1 MSENIQ
7 SENNNGGSMKI
18 RKTILTVLLLA
29 VLACLCAYVGTL
41 VTPQQLQQLISSCGS
56 WAALAYIGLFA
67 LLPAFFFPVAVL
79 ALAGG
84 LLFGLWWGSVYTFLG
99 AIMNC
104 TLMFLL
110 ARYAGREQVEQL
122 LQKKLDRR
130 WQERLR
136 GLEGRTG
143 FLLLIILRLIP
154 AVPYNLINY
163 AFGLTAMSFRTYI
176 LASAIGIIP
185 GTLAF
190 INIGDKALD
199 VTSPDFWI
207 AIGLLLLLLAV
218 TALLGKECFP
228 ENKKNG
234 D

>member
-1 MSENIQ
+1 
-7 SENNNGGSMKI
+7 MKI
-18 RKTILTVLLLA
+18 RKNLILILLFVGLG
-29 VLACLCAYVGTL
+29 CLCLWLGSL
-41 VTPQQLQQLISSCGS
+41 VTPQQIQDAVSQCGN
-56 WAALAYIGLFA
+56 WAAVAYMGLFT

-84 LLFGLWWGSVYTFLG
+84 LLFGLVWGSIYTFLG
-99 AIMNC
+99 AILNC

-110 ARYAGREQVEQL
+110 ARYVGREEVEHLIQS
-122 LQKKLDRR
+122 KLSPV
-130 WQERLR
+130 WQQRLS
-136 GLEGRTG
+136 GLNSGRG
-143 FLLLIILRLIP
+143 FLLLIVLRLIP

-163 AFGLTAMSFRTYI
+163 AFGLTAMSYRTYI
-176 LASAIGIIP
+176 LGSAIGIIP

-218 TALLGKECFP
+218 TGLLSKKIFP
-228 ENKKNG
+228 KDKS
-234 D
+234 